1 MDRPLEKDIELFMD
15 DPRRGAC
22 NFDEDS
28 SFSDSDIL
36 CRAQN
41 CREIQDGEDNERIKS
56 EKIYLDDVAIS
67 VFSEEEISKHK
78 YMIGLHNSEIMSK
91 PSAYIDVKKPYQ
103 VPSSGFIDT

>member
-28 SFSDSDIL
+28 SYSNSKIL
-36 CRAQN
+36 FRAQN
-41 CREIQDGEDNERIKS
+41 CREIQDGEDNERIES
-56 EKIYLDDVAIS
+56 DDVAIS

-91 PSAYIDVKKPYQ
+91 LSAYIDVKKPYQ